1 MVKNITEILSLFTV
15 ISICC
20 GCVITNIYLSSLG
33 LLDYSLLSIQM
44 LYCGVT
50 FLGLLGTTVLFYF
63 LYSDYL
69 KFEKIALVDTLING
83 FTRGIIIGNL
93 FIPCSAFWIN
103 CDESLYRLQIFS
115 FLFIGLKIIQYSACL
130 EKETLFDRMIK
141 WLSYMYSCALAAYII
156 YNIYNDDQYFNFVKY
171 FISIC
176 FFLFAFRLNYCI
188 RLFDRKKG
196 IKLVNPDCF
205 STDTSINNA
214 WSIADNICGVFIIA
228 FGIFG
233 LAYYYAINVYPF
245 ICEKYGGGYRNLV
258 KYELDNNKE
267 IIGKTLKITD
277 NYMYIIGEDN
287 KLHIFQIEKIKS
299 MTKK

>member
-141 WLSYMYSCALAAYII
+141 WLSYMYSCTHLI
-156 YNIYNDDQYFNFVKY
+156 
-171 FISIC
+171 
-176 FFLFAFRLNYCI
+176 
-188 RLFDRKKG
+188 
-196 IKLVNPDCF
+196 
-205 STDTSINNA
+205 
-214 WSIADNICGVFIIA
+214 
-228 FGIFG
+228 
-233 LAYYYAINVYPF
+233 
-245 ICEKYGGGYRNLV
+245 
-258 KYELDNNKE
+258 
-267 IIGKTLKITD
+267 LKSV
-277 NYMYIIGEDN
+277 
-287 KLHIFQIEKIKS
+287 L
-299 MTKK
+299 